1 MSPGSQQDVCPP
13 KEGQGIEKLET
24 MIQSTVISIFSL
36 ISSFKL
42 KGVRFKKKLREL
54 SGIIFFC
61 IVEDFCLWSM
71 VFFLMEFVTSFEF
84 SFAKKG
90 TDGKS

>member
-61 IVEDFCLWSM
+61 IVEDFCLWPM

-84 SFAKKG
+84 SFAKKE